1 MEIEGQK
8 LRDTFTWNKNGRF
21 FCNSKVDQ
29 TVYCHFFPESLITPE
44 QFAEILCDDL
54 DLNPIAFVP
63 AVAQAIRQQV
73 EAFPSGEQPILTD
86 NPDQRVLVKVTNGL
100 NKKVFF

>member
-1 MEIEGQK
+1 MVKIPK
-8 LRDTFTWNKNGRF
+8 PN
-21 FCNSKVDQ
+21 
-29 TVYCHFFPESLITPE
+29 TVYDQYILYDLFSESLITPE

-73 EAFPSGEQPILTD
+73 EAFPAGDLPILTE
-86 NPDQRVLVKVTNGL
+86 NPDQRVLVKVTCGL
-100 NKKVFF
+100 NIIRF

>member
-1 MEIEGQK
+1 MVKFLASQK
-8 LRDTFTWNKNGRF
+8 LNRQFIVIF
-21 FCNSKVDQ
+21 FS
-29 TVYCHFFPESLITPE
+29 ESLITPE

-86 NPDQRVLVKVTNGL
+86 NPDQRVLVKVTNCL
-100 NKKVFF
+100 NNRRNLLT

>member
-8 LRDTFTWNKNGRF
+8 LRDTFTWNKNGTGSCNLEDEQSCLLSF
-21 FCNSKVDQ
+21 FS
-29 TVYCHFFPESLITPE
+29 ESLITPE

-73 EAFPSGEQPILTD
+73 EAFPSGEPPLILTE
-86 NPDQRVLVKVTNGL
+86 NPDQRVLVKVTNCL
-100 NKKVFF
+100 N